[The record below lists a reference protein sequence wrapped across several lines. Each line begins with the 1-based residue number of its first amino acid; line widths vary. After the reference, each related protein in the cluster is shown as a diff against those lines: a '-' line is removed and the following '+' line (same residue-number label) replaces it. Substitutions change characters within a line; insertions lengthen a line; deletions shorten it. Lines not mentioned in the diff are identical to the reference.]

1 VLRSRFGKLAAFV
14 LQLPLFHLFVLLT
27 AGKNSSTMRVLV
39 TGANRGIGFAIVKA
53 VLAHS
58 PVTEVVLATRDL
70 STGRA
75 AVEGLEDDEQRRR
88 CSVVQLNVDS
98 DESVAAAAE
107 TVRQSG
113 KRLYAIVNNAGCLA
127 QSPEKVIETNL
138 FGVKRVCDAFFPLL
152 EEDGG
157 RVVMISSGAA
167 SNFLSKCA
175 PERVQHMVGD
185 DVTWEDIKKLSA
197 EFLAGGSGF
206 GSEYDVTWTPYG
218 FSKAALNS
226 LTIALS
232 REHPALVINACSPG
246 MIRTDLFAD
255 YAAQQGKSIDESIA
269 AFGPKDPSESTV
281 APLALLFRPR
291 EDLKGPGLYY
301 GSDGLRSPFARY
313 RQPNSPEYDG
323 SQGR

>member
-1 VLRSRFGKLAAFV
+1 LVFLVILAASADA
-14 LQLPLFHLFVLLT
+14 QMD
-27 AGKNSSTMRVLV
+27 SSTTMRVLV

-58 PVTEVVLATRDL
+58 PVTEVVLAAREL
-70 STGRA
+70 SSGIA
-75 AVEGLEDDEQRRR
+75 AVEGIEDDEQRRR
-88 CSVVQLNVDS
+88 CSVVQLNVNS

-107 TVRQSG
+107 TVRQGG
-113 KRLYAIVNNAGCLA
+113 KLYGIINNAGCLA
-127 QSPEKVIETNL
+127 KSPESVIETNL
-138 FGVKRVCDAFFPLL
+138 CGVKRVCDAFIPLL
-152 EEDGG
+152 EDNG

-167 SNFLSKCA
+167 SNFLSKCS
-175 PERVQHMVGD
+175 PERVSEMVD
-185 DVTWEDIKKLSA
+185 DDITWEGIKKLSA

-206 GSEYDVTWTPYG
+206 GSDYDPNWSPYG

-232 REHPALVINACSPG
+232 RENPSMVINACSPG

-255 YAAQQGKSIDESIA
+255 YAAQQGMSIDESIA

-291 EDLKGPGLYY
+291 EAFKGPGLYY